1 MSLKACIGDRIS
13 GLPDEIICHILSFLI
28 TEEAVKTSVL
38 SRRWKNVWA
47 YNPNIDLC
55 DLGCGRRINSDNFE
69 GIVNLVLLSRGSL
82 DIHRFSLTCE
92 DFVNYSCFDVWIRS
106 AVSHNVVELVL
117 DLVDGGFSQK
127 LDLIDGETVSYYV
140 GFELPKSL
148 YMCNTLVVLKLR
160 LQPSFTITPPSNC
173 FPSLKFLK
181 LMFDCLDIESM
192 EKLISCCPVLEDLNI
207 DCKLVDLDEFPVL
220 RFNISALKLNKLQVY
235 LYQGTSEI
243 PRAYQ
248 IFVNVN
254 APSLEKFDLQD
265 EYMAIYSW
273 NKAKSLSRA
282 KIDFKQLHRFQG
294 IDNDYI
300 LESADRM
307 QRLFEGLLYVK
318 DLSVSAPLFGDPD
331 IMHQYHLPT
340 FNYLNR
346 LELFLHTCC
355 SWKLLTNF
363 LKKSHNL
370 KYLFLQSNAKC
381 SAFRHGCDFLH
392 HVWSPPRWVP
402 VCLMSCLENICIKGF
417 RGRADEMEVVKYMLK
432 QGEVLNNVI
441 IFTCDFSVKDEMKL
455 CQEMSTFPRAS
466 KACQIEFRR

>member
-1 MSLKACIGDRIS
+1 MFLLDLNRTLAGFEIKMSLKACIGDRIS
-13 GLPDEIICHILSFLI
+13 GLPDEILCHILSFLV
-28 TEEAVKTSVL
+28 TGEAVKTSVL

-55 DLGCGRRINSDNFE
+55 DLGCGKRINSDNFE

-92 DFVNYSCFDVWIRS
+92 DFVNYSCFDAWIRG
-106 AVSHNVVELVL
+106 AVRHNVVELVL

-148 YMCNTLVVLKLR
+148 YMCKTLVVLKLR

-181 LMFDCLDIESM
+181 LMFDCLDIDTM

-207 DCKLVDLDEFPVL
+207 DCELVDLDEFPVL
-220 RFNISALKLNKLQVY
+220 NFNISALKLNKLQVY

-254 APSLEKFDLQD
+254 APSLEKFDLRD

-273 NKAKSLSRA
+273 KKAKSLSRA
-282 KIDFKQLHRFQG
+282 KIDFEQLHRFQG

-318 DLSVSAPLFGDPD
+318 DLSVSAPLFGV
-331 IMHQYHLPT
+331 
-340 FNYLNR
+340 
-346 LELFLHTCC
+346 
-355 SWKLLTNF
+355 SLL
-363 LKKSHNL
+363 
-370 KYLFLQSNAKC
+370 
-381 SAFRHGCDFLH
+381 
-392 HVWSPPRWVP
+392 
-402 VCLMSCLENICIKGF
+402 
-417 RGRADEMEVVKYMLK
+417 
-432 QGEVLNNVI
+432 
-441 IFTCDFSVKDEMKL
+441 
-455 CQEMSTFPRAS
+455 
-466 KACQIEFRR
+466 